1 MWEQHDH
8 YMKQLKQLYNK
19 TSKQT
24 QNRLQELFDTF
35 NFTTENIYNIADNKT
50 KKRINTYIEQWKEQG
65 LLKNNSYFTV
75 LANNIYKRT
84 RVKNSEI
91 LELLIYSSYVEEQ
104 NKLAEQETQIMY
116 EDANYYYEQGQQEVN
131 KKKKPSILT
140 MALFLALLDQP
151 NYSGFNWK
159 QYIEATIQYNAQ
171 QIYKQ
176 LILNIQQ
183 QKSLEIDSNEFQI
196 IINRQNN
203 QKLNINNDKISGA
216 VDLQMIGLNNL
227 AKAEGIKEVTED
239 NSKVRFIAVEDDKTT
254 LMCDSLNNQEFY
266 INKENVFDRYYG
278 ETQKELTVQR
288 IRCNGLVLGLNLPPI
303 QHHFH
308 YCRSTIVYNPNNEH
322 IELETEKQFNI
333 FDTKFEKD
341 IKEKYNIKKMNTR
354 HIDKEVLKELLNNM
368 SRAYNDFPNIRGKIK
383 KIKEIDHPN
392 GGLAVELQKDGTYV
406 MYINKNE
413 FYNGKVPKQLY
424 EMDVK
429 KHFHPNNT
437 TYKDMSIHE
446 TGHIAVTEI
455 IKKLNH
461 NNNNAIVFDS
471 ENNITVNKILNKAL
485 NKIGVNDI
493 KEKDLLIRNIS
504 GYAYKERG
512 QEIIAEAFADYYA
525 NKENASLLSK
535 NIIEVM
541 KGMI

>member
-1 MWEQHDH
+1 MWEQHDK
-8 YMKQLKQLYNK
+8 YMKQLKLLYNK

-35 NFTTENIYNIADNKT
+35 NFTLENIYNIADNKT
-50 KKRINTYIEQWKEQG
+50 KKRINTYIESWKEQG
-65 LLKNNSYFTV
+65 LLTGYFGM

-91 LELLIYSSYVEEQ
+91 LELLIYSAYIEEQ
-104 NKLAEQETQIMY
+104 NRIKEQEKQIMY

-131 KKKKPSILT
+131 KKKKPSILA

-176 LILNIQQ
+176 AILNIQQ
-183 QKSLEIDSNEFQI
+183 QKDLEIDSSEFQT

-227 AKAEGIKEVTED
+227 IKIEGIKEVAED

-254 LMCDSLNNQEFY
+254 LMCDNLNNQEFY

-278 ETQKELTVQR
+278 ETQKELTMQR

-308 YCRSTIVYNPNNEH
+308 YCRSTIVYNSNYKSKDFRNGNVLGEEQYKSLKQYLKSMSYKINSKLYNNEKLSEEDKEY
-322 IELETEKQFNI
+322 IQNLDNALKGMPIYKGWVKRCVYVRDSEDVSNILSIFNNEQKI
-333 FDTKFEKD
+333 GHWNSYISSALGVYDTNFKMIMKIKSKTGRNLSTLNDEGGGEILFMRNTDFQLID
-341 IKEKYNIKKMNTR
+341 IK
-354 HIDKEVLKELLNNM
+354 
-368 SRAYNDFPNIRGKIK
+368 
-383 KIKEIDHPN
+383 
-392 GGLAVELQKDGTYV
+392 
-406 MYINKNE
+406 NKNGII
-413 FYNGKVPKQLY
+413 Y
-424 EMDVK
+424 VK
-429 KHFHPNNT
+429 L
-437 TYKDMSIHE
+437 E
-446 TGHIAVTEI
+446 E
-455 IKKLNH
+455 L
-461 NNNNAIVFDS
+461 
-471 ENNITVNKILNKAL
+471 
-485 NKIGVNDI
+485 
-493 KEKDLLIRNIS
+493 
-504 GYAYKERG
+504 
-512 QEIIAEAFADYYA
+512 
-525 NKENASLLSK
+525 
-535 NIIEVM
+535 
-541 KGMI
+541 